1 MFEQLNELEYR
12 ARSGRKYVLYFLKFW
27 QSEDNGDYV
36 VKYQI
41 RAQERD
47 IVWYG
52 RMSRERALGD
62 IGIEPRVLKETPP
75 DTLEK
80 MIKQHLQSVLVHV
93 IKKGLDKG
101 YEEPNAEFVFY
112 CDQPITRRTWQG

>member
-12 ARSGRKYVLYFLKFW
+12 ALCGKTYILYFLKFW
-27 QSEDNGDYV
+27 QSEDSGDYV

-41 RAQERD
+41 RAEQRD

-62 IGIEPRVLKETPP
+62 LRIEPGTLKKTSP
-75 DTLEK
+75 DVLEK
-80 MIKQHLQSVLVHV
+80 MIKQLLKSMLVHV

-112 CDQPITRRTWQG
+112 QDQPIMRRTWQG